1 MLAAIPVNKEYCP
14 LSSHQLLQPPLV
26 RGTWDAENQI
36 LALDS
41 EDAHEMN
48 DSSEPRLLHL
58 PIHRKALKS
67 SLT

>member
-26 RGTWDAENQI
+26 RRTWDAENQI

-41 EDAHEMN
+41 EDAHE
-48 DSSEPRLLHL
+48 
-58 PIHRKALKS
+58 
-67 SLT
+67 